1 MSDLAEAAHTQTQ
14 AFGRRV
20 VIPTCYLGAV
30 FLAMAGWLWA
40 IGWVLVAAVRSLFT
54 G

>member
-1 MSDLAEAAHTQTQ
+1 MSDLAEVAHTQAQ
-14 AFGRRV
+14 PFARRV
-20 VIPTCYLGAV
+20 VIPTCYFGAV

-40 IGWVLVAAVRSLFT
+40 IGWVLVGAVRSLFA